1 MTDSKIKIEKRP
13 GWDWVA
19 IYQWKDEP
27 TAVVDIFGAMSIE
40 EALSDAHMSLS
51 VEDVTGIPD
60 DYQIFAVIRSD
71 HYDRIR
77 GKS

>member
-1 MTDSKIKIEKRP
+1 MTGTKVEVEKRP

-19 IYQWKDEP
+19 LYQWGDEP
-27 TAVVDIFGAMSIE
+27 VAVVDIFGAMSIE

-51 VEDVTGIPD
+51 VQDVTGVED

-77 GKS
+77 RGR